1 MDEEYIRTKIERVRY
16 LFSFETLS
24 SYSAI
29 SEITFANE
37 GNEYINIIKYDL
49 GEYKPFLKISD
60 SNGEFLEFAK
70 AREAELENCS
80 DYLINIYLPQG
91 RELKPQCRRTIT
103 FQNFS
108 PSSNN
113 REKSEYENPTYVMF
127 LFEMVD
133 QVNSY
138 IIIEAAENFDFHDYV
153 DVVDQNG
160 VVIDERELGDFF
172 KERTVIAN
180 KIGRRIYLSFKG
192 DASKRT
198 LRITHQHDAPK
209 RLLNWIRVGLGLGG
223 LSAFFLPVSLFYS
236 LNSGLLDS
244 PSLLITYP
252 VFVITTLIVIKG
264 WLFLKDL
271 DNELER
277 YNNAYI
283 FLVIILILEL
293 IAIFIVSFLGN
304 DACLWFKDCSNAVNS
319 LVMAMQQI

>member
-160 VVIDERELGDFF
+160 VVI
-172 KERTVIAN
+172 
-180 KIGRRIYLSFKG
+180 
-192 DASKRT
+192 
-198 LRITHQHDAPK
+198 
-209 RLLNWIRVGLGLGG
+209 
-223 LSAFFLPVSLFYS
+223 
-236 LNSGLLDS
+236 
-244 PSLLITYP
+244 
-252 VFVITTLIVIKG
+252 
-264 WLFLKDL
+264 
-271 DNELER
+271 
-277 YNNAYI
+277 
-283 FLVIILILEL
+283 
-293 IAIFIVSFLGN
+293 
-304 DACLWFKDCSNAVNS
+304 
-319 LVMAMQQI
+319 